1 MQTFGCIARP
11 ASINHSVRQAVSSV
25 RVSSLCTAHPRVP
38 RHEYTA
44 PRHECTVYH
53 AYHHRRTLVYH
64 NTRVRH
70 GVHEVCTA
78 HTDGAP
84 SCTQTRVHGAP
95 SCTQTAHTDDMV
107 LQTMRQSDGRSELPY
122 AQRAASE
129 YPTGFDLPHISAIS
143 DHSTYLLWSYIHG
156 YIHVSG
162 HILCHIFSLLMVIY
176 PIIVYGHAIFSPAL
190 KVWVSYIESGSISR
204 LLVCS

>member
-25 RVSSLCTAHPRVP
+25 HVSSLCTAHPRVP
-38 RHEYTA
+38 RHE
-44 PRHECTVYH
+44 C
-53 AYHHRRTLVYH
+53 
-64 NTRVRH
+64 
-70 GVHEVCTA
+70 
-78 HTDGAP
+78 
-84 SCTQTRVHGAP
+84 
-95 SCTQTAHTDDMV
+95 TDDMV